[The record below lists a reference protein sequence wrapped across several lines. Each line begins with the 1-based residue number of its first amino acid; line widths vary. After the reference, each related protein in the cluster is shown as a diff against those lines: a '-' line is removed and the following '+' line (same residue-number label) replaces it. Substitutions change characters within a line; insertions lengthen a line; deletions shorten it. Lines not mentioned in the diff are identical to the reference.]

1 MSSIEKKQLDEILK
15 LKTEIQ
21 LLEKMDEKKNDFPIG
36 QVGFVTATAL
46 GIGGLSMVT
55 GLSIAI
61 PVAIGITGLIG
72 GVVSSMNKDNN
83 QLAITEEKVELE
95 QWKSKILEKQVG
107 TDISLTA
114 SDIDLIKKARNLFNH
129 IEIKNNYDDTPT
141 YNDVNKNNRTFTFI
155 YDVPFGLIDD
165 DFEDKKT
172 RISKLL
178 GSNNVDMDLKDGKLY
193 IKYSKSC
200 EYKELYSYEPIYF
213 PKSTN
218 FYALVGMV
226 EQDGE
231 IKPYVFDFSIEP
243 HMLLA
248 GTTGKGKSTL
258 LNCLI
263 INLMLNY
270 SPQELTLFLIDFKG
284 GVEFACFEDT
294 KHTKEVIWE
303 KDRLEKLLKAIEHN
317 ECPKREKMLKKK
329 GSKNIFGY
337 NEQVSEK
344 DKLPFIL
351 IVIDEFAQLSP
362 SEDKD
367 IIEQLIRLT
376 PKTRF
381 LGIYFIIA
389 TQRPSADILTNN
401 IKGMLTNVVGLG
413 VSTIHDTKVI
423 FGENEVELE
432 KIKGKGRG
440 YIKTNGEYE
449 YFQGFYLGV
458 NPSDKSEQERTIA
471 KILEENNLYK

>member
-1 MSSIEKKQLDEILK
+1 MSKIDKKQLDEILK
-15 LKTEIQ
+15 LKTDIKV
-21 LLEKMDEKKNDFPIG
+21 LEKMNNKKTDLPIA
-36 QVGFVTATAL
+36 QVGLVTATAL

-61 PVAIGITGLIG
+61 PVGIGITGIIG
-72 GVVSSMNKDNN
+72 GVVGTMNKDKD
-83 QLAITEEKVELE
+83 QVALTKDIIDTEE
-95 QWKSKILEKQVG
+95 WKSKILEKQV
-107 TDISLTA
+107 DKRDFLSA
-114 SDIDLIKKARNLFNH
+114 SDIDLIKRARNLFDH
-129 IEIKNNYDDTPT
+129 VEIKNNFDDEPS
-141 YNDVNKNNRTFTFI
+141 YNDVIKNNRTFTFI

-165 DFEDKKT
+165 DFEDKKN

-178 GSNNVDMDLKDGKLY
+178 GTTNVDMELKDGQLH
-193 IKYSKSC
+193 IKYSVSC
-200 EYKELYSYEPIYF
+200 EFKNLYTYEPIYF
-213 PKSTN
+213 PKTTN
-218 FYALVGMV
+218 FHALVGMV
-226 EQDGE
+226 EQNGE
-231 IKPYVFDFSIEP
+231 IKPYSFDFSEEP

-270 SPQELTLFLIDFKG
+270 SPQELTMFLIDFKG
-284 GVEFACFEDT
+284 GVEFACFENT

-317 ECPKREKMLKKK
+317 ECPKREKLLKKK

-344 DKLPFIL
+344 DRLPFML

-362 SEDKD
+362 SEDKE
-367 IIEQLIRLT
+367 IIEQLMRLT

-389 TQRPSADILTNN
+389 TQRPSADIITNN
-401 IKGMLTNVVGLG
+401 IKGMLTNTVGLG

-432 KIKGKGRG
+432 KIKGKGKG
-440 YIKTNGEYE
+440 YLKTNGEYE
-449 YFQGFYLGV
+449 YFQGFYLGID
-458 NPSDKSEQERTIA
+458 PSDKSEQERVIA
-471 KILEENNLYK
+471 QILESNNLYK